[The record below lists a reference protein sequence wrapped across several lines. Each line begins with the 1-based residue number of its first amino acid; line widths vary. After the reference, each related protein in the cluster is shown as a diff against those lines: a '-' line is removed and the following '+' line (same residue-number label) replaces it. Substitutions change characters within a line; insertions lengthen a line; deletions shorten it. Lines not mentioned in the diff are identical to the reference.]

1 MTAEKTPTLWVPTC
15 CGRVMRYNTFRQAD
29 GGILGS
35 LVCTICSKNI
45 NLEQEPLTAVNT
57 YGEGSSLLTV
67 LGSPRPPKEDRR
79 VTRGSARNPS
89 HDEPT
94 L

>member
-1 MTAEKTPTLWVPTC
+1 MASEKSPTVWVPTC
-15 CGRVMRYNTFRQAD
+15 CGRVMRYNIFRQAD
-29 GGILGS
+29 GGMLGS
-35 LVCTICSKNI
+35 LVCTVCNKNI
-45 NLEQEPLTAVNT
+45 NLEQEPATAVNT

-67 LGSPRPPKEDRR
+67 VGSPRPPKEDRR
-79 VTRGSARNPS
+79 LTRASGTG

>member
-1 MTAEKTPTLWVPTC
+1 MSSEKTSTVWVPTC
-15 CGRVMRYNTFRQAD
+15 CGRVMRYNIFRQAD
-29 GGILGS
+29 GGSLGS

-67 LGSPRPPKEDRR
+67 LGTPRPSKEDRR
-79 VTRGSARNPS
+79 QNRGASS
-89 HDEPT
+89 GGHDEPT